1 MAMRWRVDRRIA
13 RAGTADT
20 PRRRLR
26 AQADRRRITR
36 GRRRATRADRL
47 RTIRVRLLPTNR
59 LCAETMTPA
68 FAAPALSCV
77 AVPAGLEHP
86 KFNSLDAMAISYCAK
101 PAPDVVARQQNG
113 STPLNKGALPAV
125 S

>member
-77 AVPAGLEHP
+77 AVPAGLE
-86 KFNSLDAMAISYCAK
+86 
-101 PAPDVVARQQNG
+101 PATLCFEGRCSIRLRYG
-113 STPLNKGALPAV
+113 TGAV
-125 S
+125 R